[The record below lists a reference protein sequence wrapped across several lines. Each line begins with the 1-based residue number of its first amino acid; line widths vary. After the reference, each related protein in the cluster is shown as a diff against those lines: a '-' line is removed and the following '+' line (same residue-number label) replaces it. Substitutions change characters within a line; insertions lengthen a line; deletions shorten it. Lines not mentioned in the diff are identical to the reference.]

1 MQQKSKLSFGPGA
14 ASIILIVVILSMSIL
29 GLLSYMMARNDLA
42 LTDRSARVTEE
53 AYEVNSRAEKSF
65 AQLDAIS
72 VQTAAETDG
81 RDEYLEKLSG
91 ALPENMSIDGDKVV
105 WTEEEGTHTLSCE
118 ALLSDDTEGHISW
131 GKHKMTV
138 EMEGQWN

>member
-65 AQLDAIS
+65 AQLDAVS
-72 VQTAAETDG
+72 VQTAAETDS
-81 RDEYLEKLSG
+81 RDEYLAELSE

-118 ALLSDDTEGHISW
+118 VFLSDDTEGHISW

>member
-29 GLLSYMMARNDLA
+29 GLLSYMMARNNLA

-53 AYEVNSRAEKSF
+53 AYVVNSRAEKSF
-65 AQLDAIS
+65 AQLDAVS
-72 VQTAAETDG
+72 VQAASETDS
-81 RDEYLEKLSG
+81 RDGYLEKLAE
-91 ALPENMSIDGDKVV
+91 ALPDNMSIDGDKVV
-105 WTEEEGTHTLSCE
+105 WTEQEGTHTLDCE
-118 ALLSDDTEGHISW
+118 ALLSDDEGGHISW

-138 EMEGQWN
+138 AMEGQWN